1 MDANDTAVQ
10 TPELLERFQAR
21 LLRAV
26 HTNNVLRGA
35 WAGEIAVYYLGD
47 GRFPEHW
54 SYFDV
59 DWQGRKVAVKHSV
72 GSAARFAIPRTPY
85 TWESDSVTPG
95 SRPIP
100 GSGPNDRQYWC
111 DLYLFAWLDLGQ
123 KVRTPPTLDQVL
135 EPSQW
140 RFAILSRVQMEA
152 RFDAEVRSVGRSVLA
167 GHAPFVDGASLPT
180 VASQPLG
187 LA

>member
-1 MDANDTAVQ
+1 M
-10 TPELLERFQAR
+10 
-21 LLRAV
+21 

-35 WAGEIAVYYLGD
+35 WAGEIAAYYLGD
-47 GRFPEHW
+47 CRFPEQW
-54 SYFDV
+54 SYFDF
-59 DWQGRKVAVKHSV
+59 DWQGHKVGVKHSV

-85 TWESDSVTPG
+85 ALESDGAAFPG
-95 SRPIP
+95 NGASL
-100 GSGPNDRQYWC
+100 SNNPNERRFWC

-180 VASQPLG
+180 VASQALG